1 MFILGG
7 REREQLINRVSEPVF
22 AVVCLTTICT
32 RCAGLF
38 VGLCCV
44 GFFFLPNL
52 SAVLKQSVE
61 TLIHFEITWTGMMMI
76 THRI

>member
-1 MFILGG
+1 M
-7 REREQLINRVSEPVF
+7 SEPVF
-22 AVVCLTTICT
+22 AVMCLTTICT

-44 GFFFLPNL
+44 GYFFLPNV

-61 TLIHFEITWTGMMMI
+61 TLVHFEINWTEMMI